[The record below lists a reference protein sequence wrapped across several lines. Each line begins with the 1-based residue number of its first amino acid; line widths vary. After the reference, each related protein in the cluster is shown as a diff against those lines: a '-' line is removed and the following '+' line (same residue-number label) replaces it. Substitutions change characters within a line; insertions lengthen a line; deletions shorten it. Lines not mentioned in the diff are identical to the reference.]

1 MLSFEN
7 DYSEGAHSR
16 ILKRLVSTDL
26 QQVTGYGND
35 PFCEEAR
42 IRIRQA
48 IGVPDADIYFLSGG
62 TQTNQVVI
70 DTMLKPYEGVIA
82 AETGHV
88 SVHEAG
94 AIEYSG
100 HKVLTVP
107 MHNGGKV
114 NPMEV
119 KNLIEDFYLEGLD
132 RQIRKTDEN
141 PSVGLLLCAS
151 KNDEVVE
158 YTMSRT
164 LSPMMMA
171 QYQLQLPDK
180 NILRK
185 KLQELANLP
194 EIEETT
200 GGSDNA

>member
-70 DTMLKPYEGVIA
+70 DHWGTVRGVSQI
-82 AETGHV
+82 TCG
-88 SVHEAG
+88 SVR
-94 AIEYSG
+94 
-100 HKVLTVP
+100 K
-107 MHNGGKV
+107 MQQ
-114 NPMEV
+114 
-119 KNLIEDFYLEGLD
+119 
-132 RQIRKTDEN
+132 RQQ
-141 PSVGLLLCAS
+141 
-151 KNDEVVE
+151 
-158 YTMSRT
+158 T
-164 LSPMMMA
+164 LSNFGPFTR
-171 QYQLQLPDK
+171 QRQP
-180 NILRK
+180 
-185 KLQELANLP
+185 
-194 EIEETT
+194 
-200 GGSDNA
+200 